1 MRSMKIVVALL
12 MAQTAPAMAA
22 DARLSELIAEYEAFV
37 SARHPEVQV
46 QAGKTVS
53 RTETTDPAQLAADAA
68 FARQLTTRLAT
79 IDETRLSEDERLSLG
94 VLRSEL
100 VTVEA
105 LPDLIADQL
114 SGPYVLSY
122 GLDVAQRIL
131 DANPLVTAEDARAY
145 VSVLRS
151 VAEELTRGRT
161 RLDAQARRG
170 IRLPKAQVP
179 RSRGTLNQYEA
190 ASALWGAPAG
200 ERLAKLAPDQ
210 REKLLRD
217 AQPAAALVAAAARA
231 FLDALGP
238 DYLAAAPDRI
248 GLSQY
253 PGGEDN
259 YRRNIRR
266 LLTVA
271 VEPRALADLGQ
282 RMLAE
287 TNRDLAQAA
296 AALNVPGGKAGL
308 RHFAETDPAFRAASA
323 GEVAARYKV
332 CSDRIAPLLAKGFEK
347 LPKAAYR
354 AVPADV
360 PGMTFGQYMPPNP
373 SKPVGEYLFPANGAD
388 ARSHVNACSLIY
400 HELMPGHHLQV
411 AGALENKAIPEFRRN
426 TFISVY
432 LEGWADYAS
441 NYARELGLYDDPRD
455 LLGRLT
461 MNAMTYVRLIVDVG
475 LNHDGWSVEQAR
487 AFMRDN
493 TFLTDAEIDSELLRY
508 GADIP
513 GQALTYAYGHLA
525 IRALRDEV
533 AREAGN
539 RFDIRRFHSLVL
551 DSGPL
556 PLDVLRGHVRRGF
569 SLPETAA
576 R

>member
-1 MRSMKIVVALL
+1 MRSMKIVVAFLL
-12 MAQTAPAMAA
+12 AHTAPALAA
-22 DARLSELIAEYEAFV
+22 DVRLDKLIADYEAFA
-37 SARHPEVQV
+37 SARNPEAQV
-46 QAGKTVS
+46 QAGKAVS

-68 FARQLTTRLAT
+68 FARRLMTQLGT
-79 IDETRLSEDERLSLG
+79 IDETRLSENDRLSLG

-105 LPDLIADQL
+105 LPDLVADQL
-114 SGPYVLSY
+114 SGPYMLGY
-122 GLDVAQRIL
+122 GLDVAQTIL
-131 DANPLVTAEDARAY
+131 DANPLATAEDARAY
-145 VSVLRS
+145 VSALRS
-151 VAEELTRGRT
+151 IAEELTRART

-179 RSRGTLNQYEA
+179 RSRTTLDRSEA
-190 ASALWGAPAG
+190 ASARWAAPAA
-200 ERLAKLAPDQ
+200 ERLAKLPPGERERLEREAPT
-210 REKLLRD
+210 
-217 AQPAAALVAAAARA
+217 AAALVAAAARA

-238 DYLAAAPDRI
+238 DSLAAAPDRI

-253 PGGEDN
+253 PGGEAI

-266 LLTVA
+266 LLTVD

-282 RMLAE
+282 KMLAE
-287 TNRDLAQAA
+287 TNRDLAQVA
-296 AALNVPGGKAGL
+296 AALNVPGGRAGL
-308 RHFAETDPAFRAASA
+308 RRFTETDPAFRAASA
-323 GEVAARYKV
+323 TEVAARYKV

-360 PGMTFGQYMPPNP
+360 SGMTFGQYLPPNP
-373 SKPVGEYLFPANGAD
+373 SKPIGEYLFPAQGAD

-426 TFISVY
+426 TFMSVY
-432 LEGWADYAS
+432 IEGWAEYAS
-441 NYARELGLYDDPRD
+441 NYARELGLYADPRD

-461 MNAMTYVRLIVDVG
+461 MSAVSFTRLVVDVG

-493 TFLTDAEIDSELLRY
+493 TFLTDAEIESELLRY
-508 GADIP
+508 GADMP
-513 GQALTYAYGHLA
+513 AQALTYGYGHLA
-525 IRALRDEV
+525 IRQLRDEV
-533 AREAGN
+533 AREAGDK
-539 RFDIRRFHSLVL
+539 FDIRRFHSLVL

-569 SLPETAA
+569 GLAEK
-576 R
+576 